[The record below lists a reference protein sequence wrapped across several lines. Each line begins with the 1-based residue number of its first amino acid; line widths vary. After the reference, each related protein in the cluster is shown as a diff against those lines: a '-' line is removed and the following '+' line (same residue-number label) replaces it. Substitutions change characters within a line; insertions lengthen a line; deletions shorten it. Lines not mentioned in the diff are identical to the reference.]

1 MDMFNNDTI
10 ATTATTANIDPI
22 CWGTAISNTYER
34 TTNKALSKKYKF
46 PGVVTDNKGNKVYI
60 KEVIYSDPATI
71 VFWNDGTKT
80 ICKAAESDAYNPE
93 AGLAICILKKV
104 LGNTAVHN
112 LFDSWCCFD
121 CSEQTVR
128 VDLSQVIK
136 KFKK

>member
-1 MDMFNNDTI
+1 MEIDTTVSNI
-10 ATTATTANIDPI
+10 TTDNISTAFSSWTVSGYSDSIKFPQ
-22 CWGTAISNTYER
+22 
-34 TTNKALSKKYKF
+34 KKYKF
-46 PGVVTDNKGNKVYI
+46 PGVVTDNKGNNVYI

-112 LFDSWCCFD
+112 LFNSWCCFD